1 VIGRARVL
9 ALALAALT
17 GLGGA
22 AAGCGLT
29 TESPNPRGLTVY
41 AAASL
46 TSALRELEPA
56 WTASHPDVPLAIATD
71 SSAALRTQIEQGAPA
86 DVFLS
91 ADLANPTK
99 LAGVGLT
106 DGAVVTFAGNRLAI
120 VTPAA
125 NPARVTIPADLARPG
140 VKIIATADDVP
151 ISTYATAVIGKLSG
165 LDGYPP
171 DFAASYAANVVTKEV
186 NVAAVLAKIELG
198 EGDAAIVY
206 ETDAAGSS
214 RVDTIPVPNEANV
227 VAEYGAVALKRSGN
241 VSAAREFRD
250 WLVGREAQR
259 ILAGLG
265 FTPPRPG

>member
-1 VIGRARVL
+1 M
-9 ALALAALT
+9 ALVLAALT
-17 GLGGA
+17 LVTGIA
-22 AAGCGLT
+22 VGCGPT
-29 TESPNPRGLTVY
+29 TESADPRGLTVY

-46 TSALRELEPA
+46 TGALRELEPA
-56 WTASHPDVPLAIATD
+56 WAAGHPDIPLSIATD
-71 SSAALRTQIEQGAPA
+71 SSAALGTQIEQGAPA

-91 ADLANPTK
+91 ADLANPKK
-99 LAGVGLT
+99 LADAGLA
-106 DGAVVTFAGNRLAI
+106 DGDVVAFAGNRLAI
-120 VTPAA
+120 VTPAS
-125 NPARVTIPADLARPG
+125 NPARVAIPADLARPG
-140 VKIIATADDVP
+140 VKIIAAADDVP
-151 ISTYATAVIGKLSG
+151 ISTYAAAVIGKLSS

-214 RVDTIPVPNEANV
+214 RVDAIPFPNEANV
-227 VAEYGAVALKRSGN
+227 VAEYGAVALKRSRN
-241 VSAAREFRD
+241 VSAAREFLD